1 MEKTKNIFVT
11 DKESNIQIGKDITS
25 NLISSLTGNMFSFS
39 LGLMLLNITN
49 SPLSFG
55 LEMIIM
61 PLVNLLFVVPI
72 GNIVDSVAH
81 KKIIISSLLSRLLA
95 LFILSA
101 TIGFFKD
108 NYLFIPITI
117 FVTINT
123 ICSNFNSTAYS
134 AAIHEVVNQNHIQKL
149 SSFTQ
154 AASSLSAIIAPP
166 LGMTLYSLLGFKWMI
181 FLEIF
186 ASLISFAI
194 VLSMH
199 FHYSPRKKQVSS
211 IQKKN
216 TRLTS
221 QIKKFSNGL
230 KYIHRQKLIMEM
242 ITIGIFINFLFTSLT
257 IGMPYILSN
266 NLHLGNGSISF
277 LESGNSI
284 GMLLGSLIIGIIPD
298 KLSMKRKLFC
308 SLIPTILSF
317 ICLGIVLACLKG
329 YLTITILGT
338 LLMVILGFSL
348 IILNVTTQVFLQKSV
363 PTDLLGRVMSS
374 ITTINT
380 SVMPIGTLVF
390 ALLFAHIH
398 EGAWI
403 LITNGVIML
412 AYSLWR
418 MTKI

>member
-1 MEKTKNIFVT
+1 MEKPKNIFIT
-11 DKESNIQIGKDITS
+11 DKESNIQIGKDIIS

-81 KKIIISSLLSRLLA
+81 KKIIISSLLFRLLA

-108 NYLFIPITI
+108 DYLFIPITI

-134 AAIHEVVNQNHIQKL
+134 ASIHEVVNQSHIQKL

-154 AASSLSAIIAPP
+154 AANSLSAIIAPP

-199 FHYSPRKKQVSS
+199 FHYPPRKTQFNS
-211 IQKKN
+211 IPKEN

-221 QIKKFSNGL
+221 QIKKFSSGL
-230 KYIHRQKLIMEM
+230 KYIHKQKLIMEI
-242 ITIGIFINFLFTSLT
+242 ITIGVFVNFIFTSLT
-257 IGMPYILSN
+257 IGMPYIILS
-266 NLHLGNGSISF
+266 NLHLGNGPISL
-277 LESGNSI
+277 LESGSSL
-284 GMLLGSLIIGIIPD
+284 GMLFGSLIIGIIPD
-298 KLSMKRKLFC
+298 KLSMKTKLVY

-317 ICLGIVLACLKG
+317 ICLGLILAYVKG
-329 YLTITILGT
+329 YLAITILGT
-338 LLMVILGFSL
+338 LLMVILGFSV
-348 IILNVTTQVFLQKSV
+348 IRLNVTTQVFLQKSV
-363 PTDLLGRVMSS
+363 PIDLLGRVMSS

-380 SVMPIGTLVF
+380 SVMPIGTLIF
-390 ALLFAHIH
+390 TFMFAHIH

-403 LITNGVIML
+403 LILNGIIML